1 MSFGDKSAEFAGKV
15 AELYKEIVTNTA
27 KFEGLERHTTET
39 LLLFR
44 QSLEALAAKVE
55 TMHLEHVRNQA
66 EVKSMVQILDGR
78 LSMLSEKALLA
89 VAKEAAIEVVRERMA
104 GGNRPSAAL
113 AVDHSDLP
121 TPRS

>member
-55 TMHLEHVRNQA
+55 TMHREHVRNQA
-66 EVKSMVQILDGR
+66 EGKWIVQSLGGGW
-78 LSMLSEKALLA
+78 SMLVERCRLA
-89 VAKEAAIEVVRERMA
+89 
-104 GGNRPSAAL
+104 
-113 AVDHSDLP
+113 SDK
-121 TPRS
+121 